1 MRWILSTSHKLYFRC
16 LIPCALY
23 EQFWAKYARYLEKAH
38 KEKKD
43 LPRVVEEEIDENGIR
58 KARSAFNT
66 GLDKVDE
73 LQDKRTT
80 WTMRGWRETL
90 KDGTQ
95 VMRAEKITTKDLEAE
110 KAETAEKKE
119 KAAAELKADEG
130 FDEDGDKENENNEN
144 KENEETNKDEKADG
158 EKEGSEKETKTYSNV
173 SQFLL

>member
-1 MRWILSTSHKLYFRC
+1 M
-16 LIPCALY
+16 IPCALY

-43 LPRVVEEEIDENGIR
+43 LPRVVEEEIDEDGIR

-119 KAAAELKADEG
+119 KAAAELKVDEG
-130 FDEDGDKENENNEN
+130 FEEDGDKENENNEN
-144 KENEETNKDEKADG
+144 KENEETNKDEKTDG
-158 EKEGSEKETKTYSNV
+158 GKEGSEKETKTYSNV
-173 SQFLL
+173 S